1 MLNHEEFRVYSLP
14 QQSQTQPIISR
25 HHAKHYR
32 LKKELHDVSLYSQEA
47 YSQKRRWISTADS
60 PLVDM
65 MLPITEILF

>member
-1 MLNHEEFRVYSLP
+1 MVNHEEFRVYSLP
-14 QQSQTQPIISR
+14 QHIQTQFIISR
-25 HHAKHYR
+25 HHAKHHR

-47 YSQKRRWISTADS
+47 YSRERRWISTADS